1 MVLGLFKNRKKLKTE
16 KQISELKSKLTRR
29 GQGGAGQR
37 NRNIKK
43 QIAELDGSAE
53 AARKKK
59 EERAATIEKARER
72 DRKRNRGR
80 GSGIKNRSSSNSTS
94 KSTTKTKTKKVGAIE
109 KQNRANLGDK
119 TVDRLKSKNTDYQS
133 YKKGKM
139 TKAQFIKKYP
149 NSNLAKGR

>member
-16 KQISELKSKLTRR
+16 KQIGELKSKLTRR
-29 GQGGAGQR
+29 NQGGAGQR
-37 NRNIKK
+37 NRKIKQ
-43 QIAELDGSAE
+43 QISELDGTAE

-59 EERAATIEKARER
+59 EERAARIEKARER

-80 GSGIKNRSSSNSTS
+80 GSGMRNRSSSNSTS
-94 KSTTKTKTKKVGAIE
+94 KSTTKSTTKRMGSIE

-119 TVDRLKSKNTDYQS
+119 TVNRLKQKTTDFKSYQQ
-133 YKKGKM
+133 GKM

>member
-16 KQISELKSKLTRR
+16 KQIGELKSKLTKRN
-29 GQGGAGQR
+29 QGGAGQR
-37 NRNIKK
+37 NRKIKS

-59 EERAATIEKARER
+59 EEKAAKIEGARETSR
-72 DRKRNRGR
+72 TRNQRR
-80 GSGIKNRSSSNSTS
+80 GSGMKNRSSSNSTS
-94 KSTTKTKTKKVGAIE
+94 KSTSKSTTKRMGAIE

-119 TVDRLKSKNTDYQS
+119 TVNRLKQKNVDFKSYQQ
-133 YKKGKM
+133 GKM